1 MGKTRRKFSREFKI
15 SLLRDLEAGTS
26 SVAEITRRAEI
37 HPNLL
42 ARWKKE
48 FSLNPEHAF
57 RGQGNRRPREQ
68 MDDVAKLQQLVGQ
81 LYAEN
86 DFLKKALS
94 ILETK
99 MAEERKHRQG
109 R

>member
-15 SLLRDLEAGTS
+15 SLLRDLEAGNT
-26 SVAEITRRAEI
+26 VAEVTRRAEI
-37 HPNLL
+37 HPCLL

-48 FSLNPEHAF
+48 FSENPEHAF
-57 RGQGNRRPREQ
+57 RGQGNRSPKEQ
-68 MDDVAKLQQLVGQ
+68 MDVTKLQQLVCQ

-94 ILETK
+94 TLETK
-99 MAEERKHRQG
+99 MAEERKHRLQG
-109 R
+109 G

>member
-15 SLLRDLEAGTS
+15 SILRDLEAGI
-26 SVAEITRRAEI
+26 SVAEVTRRAEI
-37 HPNLL
+37 HPSLL

-48 FSLNPEHAF
+48 FSEDPEQAF
-57 RGQGNRRPREQ
+57 RGSGNAIFKEQ
-68 MDDVAKLQQLVGQ
+68 MDVAKLQQLVGQ

-94 ILETK
+94 TLEAK
-99 MAEERKHRQG
+99 MAEERKRHQG

>member
-15 SLLRDLEAGTS
+15 SLLRDLEAGA
-26 SVAEITRRAEI
+26 SVAEVTRRNDV
-37 HPNLL
+37 HPCLL

-48 FSLNPEHAF
+48 FSEDPERAF
-57 RGQGNRRPREQ
+57 KGNGNTAYKEK
-68 MDDVAKLQQLVGQ
+68 MDVAKLQQLVGQ

-94 ILETK
+94 TLEVK
-99 MAEERKHRQG
+99 MTEKHKRYQER
-109 R
+109 

>member
-15 SLLRDLEAGTS
+15 SLLRDLEAGAT
-26 SVAEITRRAEI
+26 VAEVTRKAEI

-48 FSLNPEHAF
+48 FSENPEHAF

-86 DFLKKALS
+86 DFLKKALNT
-94 ILETK
+94 LETK

>member
-1 MGKTRRKFSREFKI
+1 MGKTRRKFNREFKI
-15 SLLRDLEAGTS
+15 SVLRDLEAGA
-26 SVAEITRRAEI
+26 SVAEVTRRNDI
-37 HPNLL
+37 HPSLL

-48 FSLNPEHAF
+48 FSEDPEQAF
-57 RGQGNRRPREQ
+57 KGNGNTTYKEK
-68 MDDVAKLQQLVGQ
+68 MDVAKLQQLVGQ

-94 ILETK
+94 SLEAK
-99 MAEERKHRQG
+99 MAEDHKHQQG

>member
-1 MGKTRRKFSREFKI
+1 MGKIRRKFSREFKI
-15 SLLRDLEAGTS
+15 SLLRELEAGTS
-26 SVAEITRRAEI
+26 VAEVTRRAEI
-37 HPNLL
+37 HPSLL

-48 FSLNPEHAF
+48 FSENPEHAF
-57 RGQGNRRPREQ
+57 RGQGNRRPNEQ
-68 MDDVAKLQQLVGQ
+68 MDDPTKLQQLVGQ

-94 ILETK
+94 TLETK
-99 MAEERKHRQG
+99 MAEERKHRLQG

>member
-26 SVAEITRRAEI
+26 VAEVTRRAEI
-37 HPNLL
+37 HPGLL

-48 FSLNPEHAF
+48 FSENPEHAF
-57 RGQGNRRPREQ
+57 RGNGNRMCKEQ
-68 MDDVAKLQQLVGQ
+68 MDVAKLQQLVGQ

-94 ILETK
+94 TLEAK
-99 MAEERKHRQG
+99 MAEERKRHQG